1 MTHYQN
7 FNQTS
12 RDTVLQ
18 ISSRFYVH
26 TPDTQLFYLKSL
38 HFSHALSHLDD
49 FVWSTI
55 FCALVYMLFITWLF
69 IAVTWLFIAVTL
81 EPEFMTYTMLAMWL
95 AGTSNGSSSSSIQTS
110 TVVLK
115 SSVWCIE
122 LHADHQLLE
131 VQQTIRS
138 SNTIYHSAF
147 KPTVL
152 HI

>member
-7 FNQTS
+7 FNQTL

-55 FCALVYMLFITWLF
+55 FCTLVYMPFS
-69 IAVTWLFIAVTL
+69 TWLFIAVTL

-122 LHADHQLLE
+122 LHADHCL
-131 VQQTIRS
+131 R
-138 SNTIYHSAF
+138 F
-147 KPTVL
+147 KVAMRFIIVPLAYCITYL
-152 HI
+152 RI